1 MADKQA
7 TVYIVDQGASMAEC
21 HGGRTESDL
30 DFAMKYVWDKICT
43 TMAANRTTWSV
54 GVVGLR
60 TEDSQNALYNSE
72 DDDAYGNITVH
83 KELSPATMDDLTQ
96 LQTKLKAGETEAGD
110 ALSAVIVAI
119 DMITRF
125 TTLKTGKPGKYA
137 RKIVLVTDGQGAID
151 DGGDSEHVIS
161 TYRQLNECDI
171 ELVVLGVDFDDME
184 FGFKEEDKSEHKVDQ
199 LFFLASRNANSLSEK
214 QRDFAP

>member
-21 HGGRTESDL
+21 HSGRVESDL

-54 GVVGLR
+54 GVLGLR
-60 TEDSQNALYNSE
+60 TEDSENALYNSE
-72 DDDAYGNITVH
+72 DDDAYEHITVH
-83 KELSPATMDDLTQ
+83 KELGPATVDDLTQ
-96 LQTKLKAGETEAGD
+96 LQTKLKTGETEAGD
-110 ALSAVIVAI
+110 ALSAVIIAI

-125 TTLKTGKPGKYA
+125 TTLKTGKPGKYT
-137 RKIVLVTDGQGAID
+137 RKIVLVTDGLGAID

-161 TYRQLNECDI
+161 TYKQLNECDI
-171 ELVVLGVDFDDME
+171 ELVVLGVDFDDLE
-184 FGFKEEDKSEHKVDQ
+184 FGFKEEDKPEHKVRSA
-199 LFFLASRNANSLSEK
+199 FSLARK
-214 QRDFAP
+214 C